1 MPRNGDPEWG
11 RPAPAPQGIRDLSP
25 SFGRDHLADGETP
38 GYSCYWAAGRVC
50 ARRARLQG
58 AAGAGGQHV
67 PMVAEKMTMPST
79 FMPSLVP
86 GSDL

>member
-1 MPRNGDPEWG
+1 M
-11 RPAPAPQGIRDLSP
+11 QG
-25 SFGRDHLADGETP
+25 GP
-38 GYSCYWAAGRVC
+38 GSMASG
-50 ARRARLQG
+50 G
-58 AAGAGGQHV
+58 GGQHI

>member
-1 MPRNGDPEWG
+1 MSHSLG
-11 RPAPAPQGIRDLSP
+11 RLQAIQVTGRRDA
-25 SFGRDHLADGETP
+25 GRDKCKEGQAP
-38 GYSCYWAAGRVC
+38 GH
-50 ARRARLQG
+50 
-58 AAGAGGQHV
+58 AGAGGQHI